1 LRAIAIWT
9 WTPHDENR
17 SRFADGDVA
26 QAAGEVLPTRGV
38 KAVLTALI
46 VIKTIPFLLSIVANM
61 FYLLSM
67 LAGYRFFS
75 SGENG
80 EENRA
85 SEALPPVTI
94 MIPLRGVDF
103 GAYRN
108 YASFCK
114 QAY

>member
-1 LRAIAIWT
+1 
-9 WTPHDENR
+9 
-17 SRFADGDVA
+17 
-26 QAAGEVLPTRGV
+26 V
-38 KAVLTALI
+38 KAVPTALI

>member
-1 LRAIAIWT
+1 
-9 WTPHDENR
+9 
-17 SRFADGDVA
+17 
-26 QAAGEVLPTRGV
+26 
-38 KAVLTALI
+38 VLTALI

-67 LAGYRFFS
+67 LADRFFS